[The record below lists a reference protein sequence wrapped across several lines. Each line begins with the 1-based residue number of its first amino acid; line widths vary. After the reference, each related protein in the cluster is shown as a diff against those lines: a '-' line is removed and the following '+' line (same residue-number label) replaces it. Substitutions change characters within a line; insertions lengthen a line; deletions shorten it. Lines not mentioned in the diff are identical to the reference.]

1 MKKILVVLTLLF
13 TLSLTAQAQFLSYGF
28 RGGVGMGVHLDD
40 LATNRPI
47 LAANVG
53 GFVNFGFT
61 NSQSLLAEN
70 FCLQTG
76 LNLIRRGSNF
86 EEVLESIMS
95 IRKGTF
101 EAWYVQ
107 LPVLAMFRY
116 EMPIREPGHYA
127 LLSLG
132 PAVSYGLFGTLHDVK
147 ITPRL
152 PQSDWNYD
160 ITQPVFDVQSPLDV
174 SFLFGVGYEYQDL
187 TAMLQ
192 LDYGLTAVS
201 SSPDALN
208 ISQDAERIKTVP
220 IGSNFAILLTIGYQ
234 FPIR

>member
-28 RGGVGMGVHLDD
+28 RGGIGMGVHLDD

-101 EAWYVQ
+101 DAWYVQ

>member
-28 RGGVGMGVHLDD
+28 RGGVGMGIHLDD

-101 EAWYVQ
+101 DAWYVQ

>member
-1 MKKILVVLTLLF
+1 MKNSNIHANAAPKKKI
-13 TLSLTAQAQFLSYGF
+13 
-28 RGGVGMGVHLDD
+28 RGLKRK
-40 LATNRPI
+40 LI
-47 LAANVG
+47 QIAA
-53 GFVNFGFT
+53 FGFT

-101 EAWYVQ
+101 DAWYVQ

-208 ISQDAERIKTVP
+208 LSQDAERIKTVP

>member
-101 EAWYVQ
+101 DAWYVQ

>member
-101 EAWYVQ
+101 DAWYVQ

-208 ISQDAERIKTVP
+208 LSQDAERIKTVP

>member
-13 TLSLTAQAQFLSYGF
+13 SLSVTSQAQFLSYGF

-40 LATNRPI
+40 LANNSPI

-70 FCLQTG
+70 FYLQTG

-86 EEVLESIMS
+86 EEVLEGIMS
-95 IRKGTF
+95 IRKGTVD
-101 EAWYVQ
+101 AWYLQ
-107 LPVLAMFRY
+107 LPILAMFRY

-132 PAVSYGLFGTLHDVK
+132 PAVSYGLFGTLHDMK

-160 ITQPVFDVQSPLDV
+160 ITNPVFDVLNPIDV
-174 SFLFGVGYEYQDL
+174 SFLFGIGYEYQDL

-201 SSPDALN
+201 TVPDALN
-208 ISQDAERIKTVP
+208 MSQEAERIKTVP
-220 IGSNFAILLTIGYQ
+220 IGNNFAILLTIGYQ

>member
-101 EAWYVQ
+101 DAWYVQ

-174 SFLFGVGYEYQDL
+174 SFLFGIGYEYQDL

>member
-70 FCLQTG
+70 FCWQTG

-95 IRKGTF
+95 IRNGTF
-101 EAWYVQ
+101 DAWYVQ

-116 EMPIREPGHYA
+116 EMPIREPGQYA

-132 PAVSYGLFGTLHDVK
+132 QAVSYGLFGTLHDVK

-174 SFLFGVGYEYQDL
+174 SFLFGIGYEYQDL

>member
-70 FCLQTG
+70 FYLQTG

-101 EAWYVQ
+101 DAWYVQ